1 LGAVIFGS
9 ILLVAG
15 IITAV
20 THRRAVRKG
29 TERLNGL
36 LPNSDHRTVLKVGA
50 SFRLIFVVLT
60 IAVGIVMIPL
70 GLLGVLK

>member
-1 LGAVIFGS
+1 MGAVIFGLV
-9 ILLVAG
+9 LLVAG

-29 TERLNGL
+29 TERLNAL
-36 LPNSDHRTVLKVGA
+36 SPNSDHRTVLKVGA
-50 SFRLIFVVLT
+50 SFRLLFIVLT
-60 IAVGIVMIPL
+60 LTVGVAMITL